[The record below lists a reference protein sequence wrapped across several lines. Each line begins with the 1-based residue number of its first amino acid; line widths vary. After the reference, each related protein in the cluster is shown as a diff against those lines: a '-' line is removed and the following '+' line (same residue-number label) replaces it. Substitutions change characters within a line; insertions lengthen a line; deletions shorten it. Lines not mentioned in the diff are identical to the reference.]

1 MLRYR
6 SSSGLTGRILV
17 SAEMCVRPLWPAPGK
32 DLSQL
37 LDQPWRKETEAQK
50 TGQRGP

>member
-6 SSSGLTGRILV
+6 SSSGLTGRIV
-17 SAEMCVRPLWPAPGK
+17 ASAEIYVRPLWPAPGS

-37 LDQPWRKETEAQK
+37 LDQPWRKETEA
-50 TGQRGP
+50 